1 MRKRTYSYPFIARHE
16 GNKPVYDKI
25 LVAVDHSEI
34 SDRAVIAARDLAVL
48 SHGEVWVLHLRER
61 EVAVKTGVLT
71 VDETTEEAN
80 AQVAASVEVLT
91 QAGVKAHGEIRNTI
105 FGYAA
110 REIVSDAEEI
120 SADVIVMGSRGRGD
134 LTGLLLG
141 STAHKV
147 IHLSHRPVLIV
158 R

>member
-1 MRKRTYSYPFIARHE
+1 MYE
-16 GNKPVYDKI
+16 KI

-34 SDRAVIAARDLAVL
+34 SARAVAAARELAAL

-61 EVAVKTGVLT
+61 EMMGKTGMLT
-71 VDETTEEAN
+71 SAESSGEAGADVSDAVEE
-80 AQVAASVEVLT
+80 LT
-91 QAGVKAHGEIRNTI
+91 RAGIKAHAVVRDTA

-110 REIVSDAEEI
+110 REIVSDAAGLG
-120 SADVIVMGSRGRGD
+120 ADVIVMGSRGRGD
-134 LTGLLLG
+134 LAGLVLG

-147 IHLSHRPVLIV
+147 IHLADRPVLVV